1 MERLDLIPELRT
13 AAPGDHLCHL
23 FSTQEQRVEVAYTF
37 LRDGL
42 ERGER
47 TVYVSDGV
55 KGEEDLRSLFAGR
68 GLDTRKYAESGQLLL
83 YEPGNIFLAG
93 ESFSPSVSLASWRE
107 EARRASSDGWPAL
120 RVLADMSWALRKPPG
135 WGLLAEYEAEIN
147 RLPGAESCLFLCQYD
162 RRRFDPQ
169 FLLDLLRT
177 HPRVLVDSELY
188 DNIYYLPPGE
198 FLDNMLPASVLD
210 HHFIHL
216 AERKRAVREI
226 EEARA
231 FAQAVVDTV
240 REPLLVLD
248 ADLRVV
254 AANRSFYRTFR
265 VSPQETEGRPVYEL
279 GDRQWDIPALRK
291 LLEEVV
297 PLNTSFEGYAVEY
310 DFPGL
315 GRKTMMLNARRIH
328 RDGDGTRLILLA
340 MEDVTGKRAAEEE
353 LRRRE
358 SYFHRLVEN
367 AYDAVTVLDA
377 EARHVY
383 ASPSVERV
391 LGWKPEELLG
401 RTPFE
406 FMHPDELQRVGEV
419 FQDGLSHPGTV
430 KRIIHRWRD
439 SLGNWSMVESSGINL
454 LDDPHV
460 GGVVINCR
468 DITQQMLAQRR
479 VHRLNQMFLSLGAD
493 FLANM
498 ETVIRACREILEGD
512 VAAYARPE
520 GEKMTLLTTLPGEEG
535 LILVEESGSF
545 AGHPLLADGRPGPLI
560 LGAEG
565 EAGLPE
571 GDPLAEAHG
580 YRLFLGQSVTL
591 GENITGVLAVYYRD
605 RRTFTREDLETLTIL
620 SRTLAI
626 EEERLA
632 REQGLKD
639 FIDVA
644 SHELRHPITLIKGYA
659 LSLKERFGE
668 LSGERVAE
676 ILGAIDEGA
685 DRITRLVESLLDI
698 SRIERG
704 QLELE
709 PREVDLLPLLRRA
722 VGEMSAV
729 GRKAVLRLRGQVGTC
744 FLDPDR
750 FLEVLHI
757 LLDNAHKFSPPGG
770 VVEVEVRERGGDYL
784 ISVRD
789 RGIGVPEEYRELIFD
804 RFYQVEK
811 PRYHSKPGMGM
822 GLYIAREIVERQG
835 GRIWYEPRK
844 GGGSVFRF
852 TIPR

>member
-23 FSTQEQRVEVAYTF
+23 FSTQEQRVEVAFTF

-47 TVYVSDGV
+47 TIYVADGG
-55 KGEEDLRSLFAGR
+55 KAEEDLRSLFTGR
-68 GLDTRKYAESGQLLL
+68 GLDMRGYAERGQLLL
-83 YEPGNIFLAG
+83 YEPGNIFLTG
-93 ESFSPSVSLASWRE
+93 EGFSPSSSLASWRE
-107 EARRASSDGWPAL
+107 EARRASSEGWPAM

-135 WGLLAEYEAEIN
+135 WELLAEYEAEIN

-162 RRRFDPQ
+162 RRSFDPQ

-177 HPRVLVDSELY
+177 HPRVLVDEELY

-198 FLDNMLPASVLD
+198 FLNNMAPASVLN
-210 HHFIHL
+210 HHFLHL
-216 AERKRAVREI
+216 AERRRAVREI

-248 ADLRVV
+248 ADLRVM
-254 AANRSFYRTFR
+254 AANRSFYHAFRTT
-265 VSPQETEGRPVYEL
+265 PEETEGRLIYDL
-279 GDRQWDIPALRK
+279 GDRQWDIPELRK
-291 LLEEVV
+291 LLEEII
-297 PLNTSFEGYAVEY
+297 PLNTRFEDYAVEH

-328 RDGDGTRLILLA
+328 REGDGTRLILLA
-340 MEDVTGKRAAEEE
+340 VEDVTEKRAAEEE

-358 SYFHRLVEN
+358 RYFHCLVEN

-406 FMHPDELQRVGEV
+406 FMHPDELRGVWEV
-419 FQDGLSHPGTV
+419 FQEGISHPGTV
-430 KRIIHRWRD
+430 KEIIHRWRD
-439 SLGNWSMVESSGINL
+439 SGGNWRIVESSGINL

-468 DITQQMLAQRR
+468 DITRQMLDQRR
-479 VHRLNQMFLSLGAD
+479 VHRLNRMFLSLGAD
-493 FLANM
+493 FLSNM
-498 ETVIRACREILEGD
+498 EAVIRACREILEAD

-545 AGHPLLADGRPGPLI
+545 AGHPLFAGHAGPLI

-565 EAGLPE
+565 EGGLPE
-571 GDPLAEAHG
+571 GDPLVEAHG
-580 YRLFLGQSVTL
+580 YRLFVGQSVIQ
-591 GENITGVLAVYYRD
+591 GERITGVLATYFRD
-605 RRTFTREDLETLTIL
+605 RRSFTREDLETLTIL
-620 SRTLAI
+620 CRTLAI

-659 LSLKERFGE
+659 LSLKERFWE

-709 PREVDLLPLLRRA
+709 PREVDLPPLLRRA

-729 GRKAVLRLRGQVGTC
+729 GRKTVLRLRGRVGTC

-770 VVEVEVRERGGDYL
+770 VVEVEALERGGEYL